1 MQLLSSNR
9 IGSLVC
15 SLPSRECSRTHQRLG
30 QTKDRGI
37 WTLTERWRDKS
48 IEIRIYYRRWACNQV
63 KYEMMMMM
71 SCRWYR
77 GKKSIVIMLKFR
89 DEIHGNPHRARALS
103 IHCLVL
109 SIQKCLNKYVPKGD
123 HFRII
128 FCNWIPIIISCNSYY
143 NDFCTRMR
151 EIERETRMDLMEM
164 NEFFSFISLAAHI
177 KRFTSNRF
185 CIWLQCFFLFIC
197 LLVRSSKKHCK
208 SSIHLIIISMVGFW
222 GFGAWY
228 CFLSMLS
235 KNICNQQFEPQ
246 TI

>member
-30 QTKDRGI
+30 QTEDMGI

-151 EIERETRMDLMEM
+151 EREKDQNGSDG
-164 NEFFSFISLAAHI
+164 NEWIFLVYSVVFCWQRILKGSLVIAFVFDYNVFFYSFVCLFVVVKSIAKAA
-177 KRFTSNRF
+177 S
-185 CIWLQCFFLFIC
+185 IWL
-197 LLVRSSKKHCK
+197 S
-208 SSIHLIIISMVGFW
+208 
-222 GFGAWY
+222 
-228 CFLSMLS
+228 
-235 KNICNQQFEPQ
+235 
-246 TI
+246 